1 MTLRSRLQ
9 AAATHPM
16 LRGIGALAGGQALGQ
31 LLALAMVPVLTRLY
45 VPAEHGL
52 FGLFLSFTLVAAPL
66 VSLRYDAAVASVPE
80 RAEAAR
86 LFVGAVLL
94 TLPGA
99 LLAAALWWGLVAAGV
114 AGFGA
119 AAAGDAPLAALAAAA
134 TGLYGV
140 ARFWLLRE
148 QQYGTAAVVQLVQSA
163 VRGPFQAAMVWW
175 PGGAVGL
182 LLGDVLARAAGIG
195 RMLRRSAEGLRL
207 GLAGGLR
214 PVAAALLRHRAFAV
228 WGAPSVLV
236 NSLTGAL
243 PIPLV
248 LAGYGAGTAGLLAL
262 SMRVLNA
269 PILLIGASTG
279 DAFQVQFTADWA
291 RDPQAGRRLFR
302 RTAAGLA
309 ALSVAGT
316 VVVMT
321 AAEPLFGFVFGDDW
335 VRAGRIAAL
344 QAPWMFAALTVSPLS
359 RVVFV
364 LQGQRVK
371 LLYDIAGLVGL
382 TAIWLWAERA
392 GWTAESL
399 IAAWSALQVGL
410 YGLYYAI
417 LEGLIARR
425 LRRHS

>member
-1 MTLRSRLQ
+1 MTLRSRLR

-16 LRGIGALAGGQALGQ
+16 LRGIGALAGGQAFGQ

-52 FGLFLSFTLVAAPL
+52 FGLFLSFTWVAAPL
-66 VSLRYDAAVASVPE
+66 VSLRYDAAVASVPD

-86 LFVGAVLL
+86 LFAGAVLL

-99 LLAAALWWGLVAAGV
+99 VLAAAFWWVLTTAGV

-119 AAAGDAPLAALAAAA
+119 AAAADAPLAALAAAA
-134 TGLYGV
+134 TGLYGA

-148 QQYGTAAVVQLVQSA
+148 QQYGTAALVQLVQSA
-163 VRGPFQAAMVWW
+163 VRGPFQAALSWW

-207 GLAGGLR
+207 GLAGGIG
-214 PVAAALLRHRAFAV
+214 PVAAALRRHRAFAL

-236 NSLTGAL
+236 NSLTGGL

-248 LAGYGAGTAGLLAL
+248 LASYGATTAGLLAL

-291 RDPQAGRRLFR
+291 RDPHAARRLFR
-302 RTAAGLA
+302 RTGAGLA

-316 VVVMT
+316 IIAMT
-321 AAEPLFGFVFGDDW
+321 AAEPLFGLAFGEDW

-359 RVVFV
+359 RVIFV
-364 LQGQRVK
+364 LAGQRAK
-371 LLYDIAGLVGL
+371 LLYDVAGLVGL
-382 TAIWLWAERA
+382 TAVWLWADRA
-392 GWTAESL
+392 GWSVEAL
-399 IAAWSALQVGL
+399 IAAWSVLQVGL
-410 YGLYYAI
+410 YALYYVI

-425 LRRHS
+425 LPR